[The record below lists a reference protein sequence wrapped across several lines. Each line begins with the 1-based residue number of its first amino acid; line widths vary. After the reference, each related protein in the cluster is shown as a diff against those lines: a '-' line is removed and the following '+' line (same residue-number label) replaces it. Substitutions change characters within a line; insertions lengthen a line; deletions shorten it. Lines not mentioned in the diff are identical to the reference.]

1 MKKQLLSILLCLIMV
16 VGLLPTAALAEEAA
30 PAFNLA
36 TALAGIEIPDDLVTC
51 TDKHTA
57 QSPAPTIALVSRT
70 DTDIKVTE
78 DSAWEYSIDDGAN
91 WQDSCHFT
99 NLQPGTEYSIIA
111 RVKATATHQPSANSE
126 PLKISTIGSAITE
139 KDLTGLD
146 IPANLVT
153 VKCKTTDESK
163 AYGAIPGGFD
173 LSNSKPYK
181 ENGVLKA
188 IVNLNL
194 PAYKAKYDAD
204 TQKTHENA
212 GVEGNTHAAFTLRY
226 VNDKWEL
233 DGDFPNVIILVK
245 CDGQHPQTPPHP
257 TEENVGGLE
266 QVQVRVQCSTDTA
279 QFKNY
284 GILPGSVSIMPD
296 ANNPSQATLT
306 LIPSVY
312 SKQYTIDTGITHSVA
327 PNQNT
332 DNLKIQMRYDP
343 AVGKW
348 MPAGGLTTLVIN
360 VKCNN
365 HQGQRYTI
373 TFNGNGGTPSVT
385 SMTTI
390 DQKLPEL
397 PIATRSGR
405 YSFDGWYTEKNGGT
419 KITTATLFDKATT
432 VYAHWTYTGSTG
444 GGVTTYPIT
453 VKSAKNG
460 DVTASHKSAAKGTT
474 ITLTV
479 DPDKGYVLDT
489 LTVLDGKDKEIKLTE
504 KDGKYTFTMPASK
517 VTVAAMFKAEQST
530 GKNPFTDVPAGS
542 YYEDAV
548 IWAVDKGITTGTSA
562 TTFNPN
568 GICTRAQAVTF
579 LWRAAGSP
587 AAKSSAM
594 PFADV
599 KAGSYYYDAV
609 LWAVENGITKGT
621 SDTTFSPNMTCSR
634 AQIVAFLWRSEKSPA
649 AGTANPFADVKSTA
663 YYAGAVLWAVREDI
677 TKGTTNTTFSP
688 DADCTRAQIVTF
700 LWRCKK

>member
-284 GILPGSVSIMPD
+284 GILPGSVPIMPD

-504 KDGKYTFTMPASK
+504 KDGKYTFKMPDSK
-517 VTVAAMFKAEQST
+517 VEIQATFVKETEISPFGDVST
-530 GKNPFTDVPAGS
+530 DAY
-542 YYEDAV
+542 YYEAV
-548 IWAVDKGITTGTSA
+548 KWAQKKGITGGIGNDL
-562 TTFNPN
+562 FGPN
-568 GICTRAQAVTF
+568 QPCTRAQIATF

-587 AAKSSAM
+587 EPKNMSS
-594 PFADV
+594 FSDV
-599 KAGSYYYDAV
+599 PTDSYYAKAV
-609 LWAVENGITKGT
+609 AWAVENGITTGT
-621 SDTTFSPNMTCSR
+621 GDGKFSPNAPCTR
-634 AQIVAFLWRSEKSPA
+634 AQSVTFLYRASGSPA
-649 AGTANPFADVKSTA
+649 VSDSAVFADVEA
-663 YYAGAVLWAVREDI
+663 NAFYADAVAWAVANGV
-677 TKGTTNTTFSP
+677 TNGTTSSTFSP
-688 DADCTRAQIVTF
+688 DNGCTRAQIVTF
-700 LWRCKK
+700 LYRAFNK